1 MKNFIMTLI
10 SHPIS
15 LIVVSIASIAIGERT
30 SIMIQKKKADARVK
44 KYGGS
49 ADINYHGITIQ
60 WNYKVKSN

>member
-1 MKNFIMTLI
+1 M
-10 SHPIS
+10 
-15 LIVVSIASIAIGERT
+15 
-30 SIMIQKKKADARVK
+30 ADARVK